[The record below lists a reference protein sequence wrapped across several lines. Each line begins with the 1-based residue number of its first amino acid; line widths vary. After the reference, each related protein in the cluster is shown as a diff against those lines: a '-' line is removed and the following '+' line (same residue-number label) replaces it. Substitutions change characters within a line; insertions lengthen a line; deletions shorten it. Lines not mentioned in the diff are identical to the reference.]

1 MLQVEEV
8 AQNIVEAVQEN
19 QSLVVLPKVLGK
31 AFALKRFVFFS
42 YLKKKLIIIVYLT
55 STFLSACYVS
65 LLEGRL

>member
-31 AFALKRFVFFS
+31 AFALKRFVFFP
-42 YLKKKLIIIVYLT
+42 YLKKN
-55 STFLSACYVS
+55 
-65 LLEGRL
+65 